1 MGIFNKLSSKLRQP
15 EELPNSSF
23 PIKLIEPNYGRFV
36 TLKIEEPSPVA
47 AEMYKSYIE
56 TYLEG
61 LEQFGT
67 KWSIEGDIVRIE
79 CSDEEDAEKLFREVF
94 RK

>member
-1 MGIFNKLSSKLRQP
+1 MGIFNKASKEKHQ
-15 EELPNSSF
+15 EALPNSSF
-23 PIKLIEPNYGRFV
+23 PIKLIEPNYGRLV
-36 TLKIEEPSPVA
+36 TLKIEAANPVVF
-47 AEMYKSYIE
+47 EMYKSYIE